1 MKSSGGFCGYQILG
15 KVTEALLYD
24 SDTVSR
30 RAILAKLTLLAEAEC
45 DERCLEALQQAFT
58 LIETI
63 TDQDEYGL
71 RNRNWLA
78 YGRYSVLIDAAVN
91 VSKEGG

>member
-1 MKSSGGFCGYQILG
+1 MKSSGELCGYQILG

-30 RAILAKLTLLAEAEC
+30 RAILAKLTLLAEAES
-45 DERCLEALQQAFT
+45 DERCQEALQQAFT

-63 TDQDEYGL
+63 ADQEKCGL

-78 YGRYSVLIDAAVN
+78 YGRYPVLSDVAVN
-91 VSKEGG
+91 VSKEGD